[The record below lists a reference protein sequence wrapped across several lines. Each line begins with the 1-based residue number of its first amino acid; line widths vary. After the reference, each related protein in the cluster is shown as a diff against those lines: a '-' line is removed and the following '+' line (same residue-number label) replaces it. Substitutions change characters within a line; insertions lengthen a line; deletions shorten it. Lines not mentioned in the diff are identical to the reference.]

1 MLPEAPAGLSVAVDL
16 LSPVPPYEQIRQQVG
31 AHVVAGLLTAGDR
44 LPTVRALAARLGL
57 ATNTV
62 ARAYQELEADGLVTT
77 RRRVGTV
84 VTADRAPSTDPGRAA
99 VVARADELARAA
111 ARAGVDEVQVLDLV
125 RGAMLR
131 VRSGGRDR
139 QAHPRPQSVRGGPSS
154 AEGALD
160 PAERARREHPRA
172 EPPR

>member
-1 MLPEAPAGLSVAVDL
+1 MPPEAPAGLSVAVDL

-31 AHVVAGLLTAGDR
+31 AHVVAGLLVTGDR

-62 ARAYQELEADGLVTT
+62 ARAYQELEADGLVRT

-84 VTADRAPSTDPGRAA
+84 VTAAREPSTDPGRAA
-99 VVARADELARAA
+99 VSARADELARAA
-111 ARAGVDEVQVLDLV
+111 ARAGVDEAQVLDLV

-131 VRSGGRDR
+131 VRSAERDR
-139 QAHPRPQSVRGGPSS
+139 
-154 AEGALD
+154 
-160 PAERARREHPRA
+160 
-172 EPPR
+172 